1 MHLDARKLSAP
12 RPTPPRPF
20 LSLLLF
26 LLAPLVARAGLV
38 ETIAAAK
45 PSIAL
50 VGLYRATD
58 NPRFT
63 FRGTG
68 FVVGDGRQIVTGA
81 HVLPDS
87 RPDEAV
93 PQVVAVQVRR
103 PDGSLEARTVTV
115 QAVDR
120 EHDVAVLRF
129 SGDPLPALQLGGDA
143 SAPEGQAVVLIG
155 FPVGGALG
163 FSPVAHR
170 GIVSSVAPS
179 ALPMAAARQLNA
191 ATIRRLRDDAFEI
204 YQLDATAYPGNSGG
218 PLLDADS
225 GRVIGIIS
233 FVFLKSTREAA
244 LAQPSGITY
253 AIPIR
258 HARALLEKG
267 R

>member
-1 MHLDARKLSAP
+1 MRSVLRTVLAC
-12 RPTPPRPF
+12 
-20 LSLLLF
+20 LLPA
-26 LLAPLVARAGLV
+26 LLPLAASAGLV
-38 ETIAAAK
+38 ETIAGAK

-50 VGLYRATD
+50 VGTYRATD
-58 NPRFT
+58 SPRFT

-68 FVVGDGRQIVTGA
+68 FVVGDGHQIVTGA
-81 HVLPDS
+81 HVLPEE
-87 RPDEAV
+87 RVEAGV
-93 PQVVAVQVRR
+93 PREVAVQVRR
-103 PDGSLEARTVTV
+103 PDGTLEARTVTV

-129 SGDPLPALQLGGDA
+129 SGEALPALELGGDA
-143 SAPEGQAVVLIG
+143 AVPEGQAVVLMG
-155 FPVGGALG
+155 FPIGGALG
-163 FSPVAHR
+163 FSPVSHR

-191 ATIRRLRDDAFEI
+191 AAIRRLRDDAFEV

-233 FVFLKSTREAA
+233 FVFIKSVREAA
-244 LAQPSGITY
+244 LSQPSGITY

-258 HARALLEKG
+258 HVRALLRQE